1 MKSILNTGLIA
12 SSLTITLFLSS
23 CGNESKK
30 EETQEEHHQH
40 SDSTAHNGEHTFACP
55 MHSEV
60 IGKEGDKCPKCGMAL
75 EHNDNAGKSNGL
87 TYFMQYVSTPSELE
101 AGKEGMLS
109 FTPKI
114 KGKEN
119 EAVPLQVI
127 HEKKLHLII
136 VSKDLSYFE
145 HIHPEYQADGT
156 YQIKV
161 LAKGTP
167 YTISKG
173 LNETYFNNGGDY
185 MLFAD
190 YAPASGNHQLEKIPV
205 TVKGTPYK
213 NVTYNKERLTAN
225 IDGYTVSLE
234 VEGGKWASNM
244 PIHIKAV
251 IKKGN
256 QVLDANTFENYLGA
270 KSHMVVL
277 KTETFDYLH
286 VHPEVENGNLDL
298 HTTFESAGV
307 YRGWLQFQT
316 DGKVH
321 AADFII
327 VVEQGTGSAKADD
340 MKDMKG
346 M

>member
-1 MKSILNTGLIA
+1 MKSIIKNVALVISVSMTVL
-12 SSLTITLFLSS
+12 LTS
-23 CGNESKK
+23 CGSESKK
-30 EETQEEHHQH
+30 ENTGEHKEHA
-40 SDSTAHNGEHTFACP
+40 DTTAHSSEHIFACQ
-55 MHSEV
+55 MHPEV

-87 TYFMQYVSTPSELE
+87 TYLMQYTSVPTDLE
-101 AGKEGMLS
+101 AGKEGLLS

-127 HEKKLHLII
+127 HEKKLHLIV
-136 VSKDLSYFE
+136 VSKDLAYFE
-145 HIHPEYQADGT
+145 HIHPEYQADGS

-173 LNETYFNNGGDY
+173 HNETYFNKGGDY

-205 TVKGTPYK
+205 AVKGTPYK
-213 NVTYNKERLTAN
+213 NVTYNKERLTVN
-225 IDGYTVSLE
+225 IEGYTVSLE
-234 VEGGKWASNM
+234 VEGGKWVSNM

-251 IKKGN
+251 IKNGS
-256 QVLDANTFENYLGA
+256 QTLDANTFENYLGA

-277 KTETFDYLH
+277 KTETFEYLH

-327 VVEQGTGSAKADD
+327 VVEQGTGTAKTDD

>member
-1 MKSILNTGLIA
+1 MNPILKIALIA
-12 SSLTITLFLSS
+12 TSISTTLFITS

-30 EETQEEHHQH
+30 EAKETHLEH
-40 SDSTAHNGEHTFACP
+40 SDSTAHSGEHTFACP
-55 MHSEV
+55 MHPEV
-60 IGKEGDKCPKCGMAL
+60 IGKEGDKCPKCGMKL
-75 EHNDNAGKSNGL
+75 EHNDNAGKDNGL
-87 TYFMQYVSTPSELE
+87 EYFMQYVSMPSELE
-101 AGKEGMLS
+101 ADKEGMLS

-145 HIHPEYQADGT
+145 HIHPEYNADGS

-173 LNETYFNNGGDY
+173 HNETYFKSGGDY

-190 YAPASGNHQLEKIPV
+190 YAPSSGNHQLEKIPV

-213 NVTYNKERLTAN
+213 NTTYTKARLAVDV
-225 IDGYTVSLE
+225 DGYNVSIE
-234 VEGGKWASNM
+234 AEGGKWLTNQQM
-244 PIHIKAV
+244 HLKAV
-251 IKKGN
+251 IKKGGK
-256 QVLDANTFENYLGA
+256 VVDANSFENYLGA

-340 MKDMKG
+340 MKNMKG

>member
-1 MKSILNTGLIA
+1 MKINLKKLVVTLSTSIVFVSC
-12 SSLTITLFLSS
+12 SSEKQKDLVADINLENKDSVAHGS
-23 CGNESKK
+23 
-30 EETQEEHHQH
+30 EHI
-40 SDSTAHNGEHTFACP
+40 FACP
-55 MHSEV
+55 MHPEV
-60 IGKEGDKCPKCGMAL
+60 IGKETDKCSKCGMKL

-87 TYFMQYVSTPSELE
+87 TYFMQYNSTPTDLE
-101 AGKEGMLS
+101 AGKDGMLS

-136 VSKDLSYFE
+136 VSKDLAYFE
-145 HIHPEYQADGT
+145 HIHPEYQADGS

-161 LAKGTP
+161 LAKNKA

-173 LNETYFNNGGDY
+173 QNETHFENGGDY

-190 YAPASGNHQLEKIPV
+190 YAPASGNHQLEKVPV

-213 NVTYNKERLTAN
+213 NITYSKERLTVN
-225 IDGYTVSLE
+225 VDGYTVSLE

-327 VVEQGTGSAKADD
+327 VVE
-340 MKDMKG
+340 KG
-346 M
+346 NDNMNMESLNEHKH